1 MSYATLLVE
10 KHGTVLLVTLN
21 RPHALNAINSQLAD
35 ELINAVSAADK
46 EADVHSIVLTGSGK
60 AFAAGADI
68 KEMQQRG
75 FPEMYSLDWFGEWK
89 GFTDIRKPIIAAVA
103 GYAFDVGFPPFQA

>member
-1 MSYATLLVE
+1 MLESIRHELRHLSLAE
-10 KHGTVLLVTLN
+10 KHKIVLLVTLN
-21 RPHALNAINSQLAD
+21 RPQALKPINSQLAD

-46 EADVHSIVLTGSGK
+46 EEDVHSIVLTGSDK

-75 FPEMYSLDWFGEWK
+75 FPEMYSLDWFGQVEV
-89 GFTDIRKPIIAAVA
+89 DLRI
-103 GYAFDVGFPPFQA
+103 YASLSSRR